1 MIQNCDCM
9 DFLPLIHDEKIQLII
24 TSPPYNIGKE
34 YEENLSLSEYKE
46 SQRRIIKECVRTLK
60 DTGSICWQVG
70 TYVKNGVRLPLDV
83 YLFDIFTDLGLIFQ
97 NRIIWTFN
105 HGLHSQ
111 YRFSTRYETILWF
124 TKTSDYI
131 FNLDPVRIPQK
142 YPDKKHF
149 KGPNKGQISG
159 NPLGK
164 NPGDV
169 WEITNVKAN
178 HPEKTAHPC
187 QFPEGLVK
195 RLVLS
200 LSNSGD
206 SVLDPFAGSGT
217 VGVVCEKYDRDYVLL
232 EKEPQYCDIIHDRIK
247 PFKEQSKL
255 GMK

>member
-1 MIQNCDCM
+1 VFLNCDCM
-9 DFLPLIHDEKIQLII
+9 DFLPLIYDEKIQLII

-34 YEENLSLSEYKE
+34 YEENLSLPEYKE
-46 SQRRIIKECVRTLK
+46 SQRRIIKECVRTLNEK
-60 DTGSICWQVG
+60 GSICWQVG

-97 NRIIWTFN
+97 NRIIWTFEY
-105 HGLHSQ
+105 GLHRNK
-111 YRFSTRYETILWF
+111 RFSGRYETILWF
-124 TKTSDYI
+124 TKSDDYI
-131 FNLDPVRIPQK
+131 FNLDTVRVPQK
-142 YPDKKHF
+142 YPRKKHF
-149 KGPNKGQISG
+149 KGTKKGEYSC

-169 WEITNVKAN
+169 WYIPNVVHN

-187 QFPEGLVK
+187 QFPEELVK
-195 RLVLS
+195 RLVLC
-200 LSNSGD
+200 LSNPD
-206 SVLDPFAGSGT
+206 DTVLDPFAGSGT

-255 GMK
+255 EV